1 MNKELYQLTTEEF
14 LSLQQSG
21 LLYRLYPSL
30 QGEVFNV
37 GQFEQKKSEYIL
49 NELAYN
55 FVFDLIEMSGVD
67 PAEFLEL
74 FETHLESIKLMVLNW
89 EHVDVVDLIESLRG

>member
-1 MNKELYQLTTEEF
+1 MNKELYTLTTEEF

-21 LLYRLYPSL
+21 LLYRLYPDL
-30 QGEVFNV
+30 QGKVFNV

-55 FVFDLIEMSGVD
+55 FAFDIMETSGID
-67 PAEFLEL
+67 PAEFFEI
-74 FETHLESIKLMVLNW
+74 FETHLESIKLMVSNW
-89 EHVDVVDLIESLRG
+89 DHVDVVNLVEDLRG